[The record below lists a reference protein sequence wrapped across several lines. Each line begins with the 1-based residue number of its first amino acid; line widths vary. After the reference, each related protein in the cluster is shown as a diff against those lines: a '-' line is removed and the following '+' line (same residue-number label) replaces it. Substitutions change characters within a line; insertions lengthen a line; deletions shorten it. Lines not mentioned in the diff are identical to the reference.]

1 MTQIST
7 SVQQAT
13 EVAATKPTAATMRA
27 ASLVPVDQDTP
38 GMEPTAM
45 VNSKHYCI
53 NISFK

>member
-1 MTQIST
+1 VMTQIST

-45 VNSKHYCI
+45 VDSKHI
-53 NISFK
+53 V